1 MQVNPSRVVAL
12 SYSLKSAESLDKPGT
27 GRPAAGD
34 DNQAVRQI
42 LEILDF
48 PLTLPRF
55 VFSIRSDFLR
65 IVFLMVA
72 RHFFDA
78 RYPGRRRRGDA
89 TGRRSVTFRPMI

>member
-1 MQVNPSRVVAL
+1 MTQPLIMQVNPSRVVAL

-48 PLTLPRF
+48 PLTFATICVFYPLRF
-55 VFSIRSDFLR
+55 FADC
-65 IVFLMVA
+65 
-72 RHFFDA
+72 FF
-78 RYPGRRRRGDA
+78 
-89 TGRRSVTFRPMI
+89 